1 MSAEYFRFAA
11 RGAGQPRRS
20 PLLERLVARADR
32 SSLGGDWRADAYR
45 IIEPGDGR
53 RPPVRMPSVAAVALC
68 ADRGAV
74 SGAWVCI
81 ATPVHYVAE
90 MSNVRLA
97 QHGMLS
103 LSLRDAEALA
113 ADFNRVWNNGGI
125 RLSVGRSADLYCLFD
140 RVLDVATHDPENV
153 LGLHIDSYLPEGRD
167 AQALRRLMSELE
179 MWLFEHKVNAERA
192 MQGLPAVNGFW
203 LWGGGAPLTSLPTVR
218 GSSAGRDVFFDAFKT
233 DEAGGDAAGGDA
245 AGGKVIVVPAN
256 PGSDEW
262 AQAESQWLEPA
273 LAHLKSGRISRLE
286 LSGGNVCF
294 SVSARGAWRFWRRP
308 TPWWESFG

>member
-1 MSAEYFRFAA
+1 VSAEYFRFTA
-11 RGAGQPRRS
+11 RGASEPRRS
-20 PLLERLVARADR
+20 TLLERLVARADR
-32 SSLGGDWRADAYR
+32 SSQVNDWRADAYR
-45 IIEPGDGR
+45 IIAPEDGR
-53 RPPVRMPSVAAVALC
+53 MRPVHMPPVAAVALC
-68 ADRGAV
+68 ADHGPV
-74 SGAWVCI
+74 GEAWVCV

-97 QHGMLS
+97 EHGMLS

-113 ADFNRVWNNGGI
+113 ADFNCVWHNAGI
-125 RLSVGRSADLYCLFD
+125 RLTAGRSAGLYCLFD
-140 RVLDVATHDPENV
+140 RALDVATHDPQNV
-153 LGLHIDSYLPEGRD
+153 VGRHIDGYLPEGRD
-167 AQALRRLMSELE
+167 AQALRRLMSEVE
-179 MWLFEHKVNAERA
+179 MWLFEHEVNARRA
-192 MQGLPAVNGFW
+192 MQGLPVVNGFW
-203 LWGGGAPLTSLPTVR
+203 LWGGGAPLAALPKVR

-233 DEAGGDAAGGDA
+233 GESGGDEAS
-245 AGGKVIVVPAN
+245 GKVIVVPEI